1 MIQVISFI
9 IVALNSTVKLQ
20 LDMLELRHLKTLV
33 ALREHGSLVA
43 AAGDLCLTPS
53 ALSHQLRELDQWFG
67 LEVVN
72 RRSRPVS
79 FSNVGQRLLKLAD
92 DILPQ
97 VQIAQ
102 TDISRIVHG
111 QTGRIVFSS
120 ECHSCFD
127 WLMPLLNQ
135 YRIQYPDVDL
145 DFASGFEANPHELLQ
160 NSEFDL
166 LITADPIALK
176 GVEYFPIFEYES
188 RLVLSNTHPLVRV
201 KEITVQ
207 ALAEETLITYPVD
220 KHRLDIMSHLF
231 IPANIAPQAIRT
243 TDLTQMLIQLVA
255 SGRGIAALPDWV
267 VQEYENKGWVT
278 SRRLDCVT
286 QAGLRR
292 TLYAGYRS
300 EDQEKDYFEGFLKQL
315 ARFSKTRGAYYA

>member
-1 MIQVISFI
+1 MI
-9 IVALNSTVKLQ
+9 
-20 LDMLELRHLKTLV
+20 ELRHLKTLT

-53 ALSHQLRELDQWFG
+53 AISHQLKELDQWFG
-67 LEVVN
+67 VEIVN
-72 RRSRPVS
+72 RRNRPVS
-79 FSNVGQRLLKLAD
+79 FSNVGLRLLKLAD

-102 TDISRIVHG
+102 SDISRIVHG
-111 QTGRIVFSS
+111 QTGRIIFSS

-135 YRIQYPDVDL
+135 YRMQYPDVDL

-176 GVEYFPIFEYES
+176 GIEYFPIFEYES
-188 RLVLSNTHPLVRV
+188 RLVLSNTHPLVRS
-201 KEITVQ
+201 EQITVQ
-207 ALAEETLITYPVD
+207 ELAEETLITYPVD
-220 KHRLDIMSHLF
+220 KHRLDIMSRLF
-231 IPANIAPQAIRT
+231 IPANILPKQIRT

-255 SGRGIAALPDWV
+255 SGRGIGALPDWV
-267 VQEYENKGWVT
+267 VNEYEQKGWVT
-278 SRRLDCVT
+278 SRRLDCV
-286 QAGLRR
+286 APEGLRR
-292 TLYAGYRS
+292 TLYAGYRT
-300 EDQEKDYFEGFLKQL
+300 EEKEKDYFEGFLKQL
-315 ARFSKTRGAYYA
+315 DKFAKKRAQYYI

>member
-1 MIQVISFI
+1 MI
-9 IVALNSTVKLQ
+9 
-20 LDMLELRHLKTLV
+20 ELRHLKTLT

-53 ALSHQLRELDQWFG
+53 AISHQLKELDQWFG
-67 LEVVN
+67 VEIVN
-72 RRSRPVS
+72 RRNRPVS
-79 FSNVGQRLLKLAD
+79 FSNVGLRLLKLAD

-102 TDISRIVHG
+102 SDISRIVHG
-111 QTGRIVFSS
+111 QTGRIIFSS

-135 YRIQYPDVDL
+135 YRMQYPDVDL

-188 RLVLSNTHPLVRV
+188 RLVLSNTHPLVRS
-201 KEITVQ
+201 EQITVQ
-207 ALAEETLITYPVD
+207 ELAEETLITYPVD
-220 KHRLDIMSHLF
+220 KHRLDIMSKLF
-231 IPANIAPQAIRT
+231 IPANILPKQIRT

-255 SGRGIAALPDWV
+255 SGRGIGALPDWV
-267 VQEYENKGWVT
+267 VNEYEQKGWVT
-278 SRRLDCVT
+278 SKRLNCV
-286 QAGLRR
+286 APEGLRR
-292 TLYAGYRS
+292 TLYAGYRI
-300 EDQEKDYFEGFLKQL
+300 EEKQKSYFEGFLTQL
-315 ARFSKTRGAYYA
+315 DKFSKRRTHYYD

>member
-1 MIQVISFI
+1 
-9 IVALNSTVKLQ
+9 
-20 LDMLELRHLKTLV
+20 MLELRHLKTLT

-67 LEVVN
+67 VEVVN

-92 DILPQ
+92 EVLPQ

-102 TDISRIVHG
+102 SDITRIVHG
-111 QTGRIVFSS
+111 QTGRITFSS

-135 YRIQYPDVDL
+135 YRQQYPDVDL
-145 DFASGFEANPHELLQ
+145 DFASGFETNPHELLQ
-160 NSEFDL
+160 TGEFDL

-188 RLVLSNTHPLVRV
+188 RLVLSNTHPLVRA

-207 ALAEETLITYPVD
+207 ELAEETLITYPVD
-220 KHRLDIMSHLF
+220 KHRLDIMSRLF
-231 IPANIAPQAIRT
+231 IPANILPKQIRT

-255 SGRGIAALPDWV
+255 SGRGIGALPDWV
-267 VQEYENKGWVT
+267 VNEYEQKGWVT
-278 SRRLDCVT
+278 SRRLDCV
-286 QAGLRR
+286 APEGLRR
-292 TLYAGYRS
+292 TLYAGYRT
-300 EDQEKDYFEGFLKQL
+300 EEKEKDYFEGFLKQL
-315 ARFSKTRGAYYA
+315 DKFAKKRAQYYI

>member
-1 MIQVISFI
+1 
-9 IVALNSTVKLQ
+9 
-20 LDMLELRHLKTLV
+20 MLELRHLKTLT
-33 ALREHGSLVA
+33 ALRAHGSLVA

-67 LEVVN
+67 VEVVN

-92 DILPQ
+92 EILPQ
-97 VQIAQ
+97 VQIAHS
-102 TDISRIVHG
+102 DITRIVHG
-111 QTGRIVFSS
+111 QTGRITFSS

-135 YRIQYPDVDL
+135 YRQQYPDVDL

-160 NSEFDL
+160 IGEFDL

-188 RLVLSNTHPLVRV
+188 RLVLSNTHPLVRAQD
-201 KEITVQ
+201 ITVQ
-207 ALAEETLITYPVD
+207 ELAEETLITYPVD
-220 KHRLDIMSHLF
+220 KHRLDIMSRLF
-231 IPANIAPQAIRT
+231 IPANILPKQIRT

-255 SGRGIAALPDWV
+255 SGRGIGALPDWV
-267 VQEYENKGWVT
+267 VNEYEQKGWVT
-278 SRRLDCVT
+278 SRRLDCV
-286 QAGLRR
+286 APEGLRR
-292 TLYAGYRS
+292 TLYAGYRI
-300 EDQEKDYFEGFLKQL
+300 EEKEKDYFEGFLKQL
-315 ARFSKTRGAYYA
+315 DKFAKKRAQYYS

>member
-1 MIQVISFI
+1 MI
-9 IVALNSTVKLQ
+9 
-20 LDMLELRHLKTLV
+20 ELRHLKTLT

-53 ALSHQLRELDQWFG
+53 AISHQLKELDQWFG
-67 LEVVN
+67 VEIVN
-72 RRSRPVS
+72 RRNRPVS
-79 FSNVGQRLLKLAD
+79 FSNVGLRLLKLAD

-102 TDISRIVHG
+102 SDISRIVHG
-111 QTGRIVFSS
+111 QTGRIIFSS

-135 YRIQYPDVDL
+135 YRMQYPDVDL

-188 RLVLSNTHPLVRV
+188 RLVLSNTHPLVRS
-201 KEITVQ
+201 EQITVQ
-207 ALAEETLITYPVD
+207 ELAEETLITYPVD
-220 KHRLDIMSHLF
+220 KHRLDIMSKLF
-231 IPANIAPQAIRT
+231 IPENILPKQIRT

-255 SGRGIAALPDWV
+255 SGRGIGALPDWV
-267 VQEYENKGWVT
+267 VNEYEQKGWVT
-278 SRRLDCVT
+278 SRRLNCV
-286 QAGLRR
+286 APEGLRR
-292 TLYAGYRS
+292 TLYAGYRI
-300 EDQEKDYFEGFLKQL
+300 EEKQKSYFEGFLTQL
-315 ARFSKTRGAYYA
+315 DKFSKRRTHYYD

>member
-1 MIQVISFI
+1 
-9 IVALNSTVKLQ
+9 
-20 LDMLELRHLKTLV
+20 MLELRHLKTLT

-67 LEVVN
+67 VEVVN

-92 DILPQ
+92 EVLPQ

-102 TDISRIVHG
+102 SDITRIVHG
-111 QTGRIVFSS
+111 QTGRITFSS

-135 YRIQYPDVDL
+135 YRQQYPDVDL

-160 NSEFDL
+160 TGEFDL

-188 RLVLSNTHPLVRV
+188 RLVLSNTHPLVRA
-201 KEITVQ
+201 KDITVQ
-207 ALAEETLITYPVD
+207 ELAEETLVTYPVD
-220 KHRLDIMSHLF
+220 KHRLDIMSRLF
-231 IPANIAPQAIRT
+231 IPANILPKQIRS
-243 TDLTQMLIQLVA
+243 TDHTQMLIQLVA
-255 SGRGIAALPDWV
+255 SGRGIGALPDWV
-267 VQEYENKGWVT
+267 VNEYEQKGWVT
-278 SRRLDCVT
+278 SRRLDCV
-286 QAGLRR
+286 APEGLRR
-292 TLYAGYRS
+292 TLYAGYRT
-300 EDQEKDYFEGFLKQL
+300 EEKEKDYFEGFLKQL
-315 ARFSKTRGAYYA
+315 DKFAKKRTQYYI

>member
-1 MIQVISFI
+1 MI
-9 IVALNSTVKLQ
+9 
-20 LDMLELRHLKTLV
+20 ELRHLKTLT

-53 ALSHQLRELDQWFG
+53 AISHQLKELDQWFG
-67 LEVVN
+67 VEIVN
-72 RRSRPVS
+72 RRNRPVS
-79 FSNVGQRLLKLAD
+79 FSNVGLRLLKLAD

-102 TDISRIVHG
+102 SDISRIVHG
-111 QTGRIVFSS
+111 QTGRIIFSS

-135 YRIQYPDVDL
+135 YRMQYPDVDL

-176 GVEYFPIFEYES
+176 GIEYFPIFEYES
-188 RLVLSNTHPLVRV
+188 RLVLSNTHPLVRS
-201 KEITVQ
+201 EQITVQ
-207 ALAEETLITYPVD
+207 ELAEETLITYPVD
-220 KHRLDIMSHLF
+220 KHRLDIMSKLF
-231 IPANIAPQAIRT
+231 IPANILPKQIRT

-255 SGRGIAALPDWV
+255 SGRGIGALPDWV
-267 VQEYENKGWVT
+267 VSEYEQKGWVT
-278 SRRLDCVT
+278 SRRLNCV
-286 QAGLRR
+286 APEGLRR
-292 TLYAGYRS
+292 TLYAGYRI
-300 EDQEKDYFEGFLKQL
+300 EEKQKSYFEGFLTQL
-315 ARFSKTRGAYYA
+315 DKFSKRRTYYYD

>member
-1 MIQVISFI
+1 MI
-9 IVALNSTVKLQ
+9 
-20 LDMLELRHLKTLV
+20 ELRHLKTLT

-53 ALSHQLRELDQWFG
+53 AISHQLKELDQWFG
-67 LEVVN
+67 VEIVN
-72 RRSRPVS
+72 RRNRPVS
-79 FSNVGQRLLKLAD
+79 FSNVGLRLLKLAD

-102 TDISRIVHG
+102 SDISRIVHG
-111 QTGRIVFSS
+111 QTGRIIFSS

-135 YRIQYPDVDL
+135 YRMQYPDVDL

-188 RLVLSNTHPLVRV
+188 RLVLSNTHPLVRS
-201 KEITVQ
+201 EQITVQ
-207 ALAEETLITYPVD
+207 ELAEETLITYPVD
-220 KHRLDIMSHLF
+220 KHRLDIMSKLF
-231 IPANIAPQAIRT
+231 IPANILPKQIRT

-255 SGRGIAALPDWV
+255 SGRGIGALPDWV
-267 VQEYENKGWVT
+267 VSEYEQKGWVT
-278 SRRLDCVT
+278 SRRLNCV
-286 QAGLRR
+286 APEGLRR
-292 TLYAGYRS
+292 TLYAGYRI
-300 EDQEKDYFEGFLKQL
+300 EEKQKSYFEGFLTQL
-315 ARFSKTRGAYYA
+315 DKFSKRRTHYYD

>member
-1 MIQVISFI
+1 MI
-9 IVALNSTVKLQ
+9 
-20 LDMLELRHLKTLV
+20 ELRHLKTLT

-53 ALSHQLRELDQWFG
+53 AISHQLKELDQWFG
-67 LEVVN
+67 VEIVN
-72 RRSRPVS
+72 RRNRPVS
-79 FSNVGQRLLKLAD
+79 FSNVGLRLLKLAD

-102 TDISRIVHG
+102 SDISRIVHG
-111 QTGRIVFSS
+111 QTGRIIFSS

-135 YRIQYPDVDL
+135 YRMQYPDVDL

-188 RLVLSNTHPLVRV
+188 RLVLSNTHPLVRS
-201 KEITVQ
+201 EQITVQ
-207 ALAEETLITYPVD
+207 ELAEETLITYPVD
-220 KHRLDIMSHLF
+220 KHRLDIMSKLF
-231 IPANIAPQAIRT
+231 IPANILPKQIRT

-255 SGRGIAALPDWV
+255 SGRGIGALPDWV
-267 VQEYENKGWVT
+267 VYEYEQKGWVT
-278 SRRLDCVT
+278 SRRLNCV
-286 QAGLRR
+286 APEGLRR
-292 TLYAGYRS
+292 TLYAGYRI
-300 EDQEKDYFEGFLKQL
+300 EEKQKSYFEGFLTQL
-315 ARFSKTRGAYYA
+315 DKFSKRRTHYYD

>member
-1 MIQVISFI
+1 
-9 IVALNSTVKLQ
+9 
-20 LDMLELRHLKTLV
+20 MLELRHLKTLT

-67 LEVVN
+67 VEVVN

-92 DILPQ
+92 EVLPQ

-102 TDISRIVHG
+102 SDITRIVHG
-111 QTGRIVFSS
+111 QTGRITFSS

-127 WLMPLLNQ
+127 WLMPLLNK
-135 YRIQYPDVDL
+135 YRQQYPDVDL

-160 NSEFDL
+160 TGEFDL

-188 RLVLSNTHPLVRV
+188 RLVLSNTHPLVRA
-201 KEITVQ
+201 KDITVRE
-207 ALAEETLITYPVD
+207 LAEETLVTYPVD
-220 KHRLDIMSHLF
+220 KHRLDIMSRLF
-231 IPANIAPQAIRT
+231 IPANILPKQIRT

-255 SGRGIAALPDWV
+255 SGRGIGALPDWV
-267 VQEYENKGWVT
+267 VNEYEQKGWVT
-278 SRRLDCVT
+278 SRRLDCV
-286 QAGLRR
+286 APEGLRR
-292 TLYAGYRS
+292 TLYAGYRT
-300 EDQEKDYFEGFLKQL
+300 EEKEKDYFEGFLKQL
-315 ARFSKTRGAYYA
+315 DKFAKKRTQYYL

>member
-1 MIQVISFI
+1 
-9 IVALNSTVKLQ
+9 
-20 LDMLELRHLKTLV
+20 MLELRHLKTLT

-67 LEVVN
+67 VEVVN

-92 DILPQ
+92 EVLPQ

-102 TDISRIVHG
+102 SDITRIVHG
-111 QTGRIVFSS
+111 QTGCITFSS

-135 YRIQYPDVDL
+135 YRQQYPDVDL

-160 NSEFDL
+160 TGEFDL

-188 RLVLSNTHPLVRV
+188 RLVLSNTHPLVRA
-201 KEITVQ
+201 KDITVQ
-207 ALAEETLITYPVD
+207 ELAEETLVTYPVD
-220 KHRLDIMSHLF
+220 KHRLDIMSRLF
-231 IPANIAPQAIRT
+231 IPANILPKQIRT

-255 SGRGIAALPDWV
+255 SGRGIGALPDWV
-267 VQEYENKGWVT
+267 VNEYEQKGWVT
-278 SRRLDCVT
+278 SRRLDCV
-286 QAGLRR
+286 APEGLRR
-292 TLYAGYRS
+292 TLYAGYRT
-300 EDQEKDYFEGFLKQL
+300 EEKEKDYFEGFLKQL
-315 ARFSKTRGAYYA
+315 DKFAKKRTQYYI